1 MEKSSTRLEATM
13 PSRSLRRAERT
24 SERDLACSSEFSELL
39 GAGVIVG
46 VRELCAVDGVDGLD
60 GALPSV
66 SQACLLAAMPFG
78 LPTPSM
84 LKESVS
90 FDVEGEEAS
99 DWPAASALIDKD
111 ANRRSSS
118 SLCPASEQ
126 KAMYRSTILV

>member
-1 MEKSSTRLEATM
+1 M

-39 GAGVIVG
+39 GAGATVG
-46 VRELCAVDGVDGLD
+46 VEEPCADDGVDGWD
-60 GALPSV
+60 GVLLSV
-66 SQACLLAAMPFG
+66 SQACLLAAIPFD

-84 LKESVS
+84 LKGSAS
-90 FDVEGEEAS
+90 FDGDGEGAS
-99 DWPAASALIDKD
+99 DWPVAPALTDRD
-111 ANRRSSS
+111 ANLRSSS